1 MNLGVAL
8 YIHSFFK
15 NSSLDET
22 SICSP
27 AFLSR
32 INMRLHSIPV
42 SLALVKKV
50 IIKLDSWLYISG
62 VSEELWTWTFIRFIS
77 LQWLRSWKVLGFE
90 KSPELLINLK
100 ECPGIDHLLYFS
112 RYFSMIGFQN
122 VYNNVSIVIYISE
135 KNLN

>member
-8 YIHSFFK
+8 YIHSFLK

-62 VSEELWTWTFIRFIS
+62 VSEELWTWTFICFIS
-77 LQWLRSWKVLGFE
+77 LQWLRSWKILGFE

-100 ECPGIDHLLYFS
+100 KCPGLSWDSYASKKLIWSPVVFS
-112 RYFSMIGFQN
+112 QIFYYDWFS
-122 VYNNVSIVIYISE
+122 
-135 KNLN
+135 KCL